1 MNKTAGLAT
10 ATLGSLLSEVT
21 IGSGS
26 KPKPKPDKDKIE
38 PKINVQ
44 FGEDMTPEEIE
55 FVLKGLGLSGPGLV
69 SVREALQKSAAPN
82 LPKLF
87 SALKRYGSKGMSFA
101 RDSKAWGGAKLK
113 GSKAWGGAKL
123 KGALA
128 SKPVRG
134 LKRVYGIHPSVSAAR
149 DSAEQGLEAIKQR
162 LAQAHAFK
170 ANPVPT
176 QAMLDQLAPK
186 PVHLDK
192 MKDRLDQY
200 LSSSDRVLPPRNQD
214 KLRSAFNALIRKND
228 FSTAQAERIRGAL
241 DRAINTPGAARL
253 DKLDEI
259 KDSLGRLVPRFDSVK
274 VQEQANRMAKQ
285 LADRDVTAL
294 NSQMT
299 DYISNNWGP
308 ATVNFNKA
316 KAKSIRRIAGTTL
329 GAGLGA
335 VGVNKLLTKD
345 SEFNKQAAI
354 PLLAVLPAGLK
365 LLGGFLAR
373 KGLTMGARRLLTG
386 FGRKAL
392 MGFGRKAL
400 TTGARNIGTKAMAT
414 GARRLGT
421 QAVSSGAKNM
431 ATKGLGQ
438 RLAGYGRRAL
448 DYSMYLPTPGAQNQQ
463 LSDGNPR
470 YNPAY
475 GLGKYGKADDMLK
488 LAAGL
493 RNLAGPGTAL
503 IRYVRPALAT
513 VSKKAPIPR
522 KFNIRDWLKRNKTM
536 VGLGALMGIRG
547 STSGEDPLLDIHRHR
562 NVFNT
567 EVGRQYYG
575 QMLNR

>member
-69 SVREALQKSAAPN
+69 NVREALQKSAAPN

-113 GSKAWGGAKL
+113 G
-123 KGALA
+123 ALA
-128 SKPVRG
+128 SKPAQR
-134 LKRVYGIHPSVSAAR
+134 LKRIYGIAPDVSTAR

-186 PVHLDK
+186 PVHLDR

-200 LSSSDRVLPPRNQD
+200 LSSSDSVLPPRNQD
-214 KLRSAFNALIRKND
+214 KLRSAFNALMRKND
-228 FSTAQAERIRGAL
+228 FSTAKTERLRGAL

-299 DYISNNWGP
+299 NYIRNNWGP
-308 ATVNFNKA
+308 ATINFNKA
-316 KAKSIRRIAGTTL
+316 KARSIRRIAGTTL

-335 VGVNKLLTKD
+335 AGVNKLLTKD

-354 PLLAVLPAGLK
+354 PLLAALPAGLK
-365 LLGGFLAR
+365 LLGGWLAKR
-373 KGLTMGARRLLTG
+373 GLLLGAKKMMTT
-386 FGRKAL
+386 A
-392 MGFGRKAL
+392 A
-400 TTGARNIGTKAMAT
+400 TTGARSLGTKALAS
-414 GARRLGT
+414 GARSAATRGLGT
-421 QAVSSGAKNM
+421 KALASGARSA
-431 ATKGLGQ
+431 ATRGLGK

-463 LSDGNPR
+463 PPAGNPG
-470 YNPAY
+470 YNYAD
-475 GLGKYGKADDMLK
+475 GLGKYGKSDDMMK

-493 RNLAGPGTAL
+493 RKL
-503 IRYVRPALAT
+503 VRPS
-513 VSKKAPIPR
+513 VG
-522 KFNIRDWLKRNKTM
+522 KFNLKDWLKRNKTM

-547 STSGEDPLLDIHRHR
+547 STSGEDPLLDIHRNR

-567 EVGRQYYG
+567 EAGRQYYG